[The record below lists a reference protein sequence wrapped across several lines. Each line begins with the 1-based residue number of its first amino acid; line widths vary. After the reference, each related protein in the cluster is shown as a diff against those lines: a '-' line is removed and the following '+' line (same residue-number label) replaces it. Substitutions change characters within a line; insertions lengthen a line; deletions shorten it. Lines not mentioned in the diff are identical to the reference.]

1 MSVDVAGK
9 LFPNITTLIVQL
21 LATGVLLFFFKK
33 YLWVPVQAYF
43 EKRANF
49 IESTINDAKEMNEK
63 AKAFMVESEEQARES
78 AREYRDI
85 VERAKADALKVRDD
99 IVADAKKEAANK
111 LYQAEREIQAEKQ
124 QAKEEMKE
132 EMVEIAIEVAT
143 KVLHKE
149 MNNQENQQMVED
161 FVDKVVKN

>member
-1 MSVDVAGK
+1 MNIDIANK

-21 LATGVLLFFFKK
+21 LSTGVMLFFFKK
-33 YLWVPVQAYF
+33 YLWVPMQGYF
-43 EKRANF
+43 NKRADF
-49 IESTINDAKEMNEK
+49 IETTINDAKDMNEK

-85 VERAKADALKVRDD
+85 VERAKNDALRVRDD

-111 LYQAEREIQAEKQ
+111 LQQAEREIEAEKQ

-132 EMVEIAIEVAT
+132 EMVDIAIEVAS
-143 KVLHKE
+143 KVLNKE
-149 MNNQENQQMVED
+149 MNSQQNQSMVED
-161 FVDKVVKN
+161 FVEKVVKN